1 MSHRLFLR
9 FAAVTAFALFAQ
21 ATVLHAQRVRN
32 TVISENLESGQI
44 SGKVTDTTGAVS
56 GAEVVLSYK
65 GRTIGSATTGKD
77 GNYSFKALSAGRYD
91 VVWSKD
97 GYRKRIVYEI
107 PVVENY
113 LTHNDLDLA
122 RTNTW
127 YNARKTN
134 VQYYEDRTNAKIEKM
149 Q

>member
-1 MSHRLFLR
+1 MSYRLFLR
-9 FAAVTAFALFAQ
+9 VVAVTAFALFAQ
-21 ATVLHAQRVRN
+21 TIVVHAQRMRN
-32 TVISENLESGQI
+32 TVVSENLETGQI
-44 SGKVTDTTGAVS
+44 SGKVTDTIGAVS
-56 GAEVVLSYK
+56 GAEVVLSYQ
-65 GRTIGSATTGKD
+65 GRTIANVKTGAD
-77 GNYSFKALSAGRYD
+77 GNYTFKALSAGRYD
-91 VVWSKD
+91 IVCSKD
-97 GYRKRIVYEI
+97 GYRKRLVYEV

-134 VQYYEDRTNAKIEKM
+134 VQYYEDRTNTKIEKM